1 MITVE
6 ESEPV
11 PAEVMPWEATWSSGV
26 YIDRAN
32 VNILDIQARTKF
44 EGSVKIAS

>member
-26 YIDRAN
+26 SIDRAN